1 MPLCTILDAV
11 GAQRNCSAIVEG
23 LMFGWQ
29 NSFDEHWFD
38 FANLGIQFQ
47 SFHDSAASAQIDN
60 TTSTTTDPTVLTPV
74 Y

>member
-1 MPLCTILDAV
+1 
-11 GAQRNCSAIVEG
+11 
-23 LMFGWQ
+23 MFGWQ

-47 SFHDSAASAQIDN
+47 SFHNSAASAQIDN